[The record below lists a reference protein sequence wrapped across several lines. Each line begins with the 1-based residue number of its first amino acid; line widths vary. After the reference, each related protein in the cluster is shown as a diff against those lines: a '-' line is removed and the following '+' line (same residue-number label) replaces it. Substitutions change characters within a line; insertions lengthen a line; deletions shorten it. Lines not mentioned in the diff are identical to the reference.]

1 MNALRISVLIFVFG
15 CVGIRLAGIR
25 VEQTRCMA
33 RIQHTRLRQLALRR
47 TLQGQQLQIARLRS
61 PDQITSRIDR
71 LRLQVFAP
79 EEIDQ
84 FTNSENLNFALAN
97 D

>member
-15 CVGIRLAGIR
+15 CVGIVQAGIR

-33 RIQHTRLRQLALRR
+33 RIQNTRLKQLSLGR

-61 PDQITSRIDR
+61 PDQVTGRIDR

-84 FTNSENLNFALAN
+84 FATSENTNYALA
-97 D
+97 DD

>member
-1 MNALRISVLIFVFG
+1 MNALRISVLILVFG
-15 CVGIRLAGIR
+15 CVGIMLAGIR

-33 RIQHTRLRQLALRR
+33 RIQNTRLKQLSLRR

-79 EEIDQ
+79 GEIDPL
-84 FTNSENLNFALAN
+84 TSSKNLNYALA
-97 D
+97 DD

>member
-15 CVGIRLAGIR
+15 CVGIMLAGIR

-33 RIQHTRLRQLALRR
+33 RIQHTRLKQLSLRR

-61 PDQITSRIDR
+61 PDQVTSRIAR
-71 LRLQVFAP
+71 LQLQVFAP
-79 EEIDQ
+79 EEIDKL
-84 FTNSENLNFALAN
+84 TTSENLNFALA
-97 D
+97 DD

>member
-15 CVGIRLAGIR
+15 CVGIVQAGIR

-33 RIQHTRLRQLALRR
+33 RIQHTRLKQLSLRR
-47 TLQGQQLQIARLRS
+47 TLQRQQLQIARLRS
-61 PDQITSRIDR
+61 PDQIAGRINR

-79 EEIDQ
+79 EAIDQ
-84 FTNSENLNFALAN
+84 IASSENLNYALA
-97 D
+97 DD

>member
-15 CVGIRLAGIR
+15 CVGIMLAGIR

-33 RIQHTRLRQLALRR
+33 RIQHTRLKQLSFRR

-61 PDQITSRIDR
+61 PDQVTSRIAR
-71 LRLQVFAP
+71 LQLQVFAP
-79 EEIDQ
+79 EEIENL
-84 FTNSENLNFALAN
+84 TTSENLNFALA
-97 D
+97 DD

>member
-15 CVGIRLAGIR
+15 CVGIVQAGIR

-33 RIQHTRLRQLALRR
+33 RIQHTRLKQLSLRR

-61 PDQITSRIDR
+61 PDQVTGRIDR

-79 EEIDQ
+79 EEIDHL
-84 FTNSENLNFALAN
+84 TSSENWNYALA
-97 D
+97 DD